1 MQQPPEGP
9 FISHICCQAAPAE
22 QAVVPDKE
30 TPRPRA
36 RGSTNQSNVKPWR
49 CGSTQQSNIKA
60 SNADPPLR
68 CHGLGSVKHEPV
80 RTTLAL
86 DLAFDLDL
94 DLGF

>member
-1 MQQPPEGP
+1 MWDIKGPPEGP
-9 FISHICCQAAPAE
+9 FISHICCQAASAE

-36 RGSTNQSNVKPWR
+36 R
-49 CGSTQQSNIKA
+49 GSTQQSNIKA

-68 CHGLGSVKHEPV
+68 CHGRGSVEHEPV

-94 DLGF
+94 DLDLGF